1 MVSEFPQTS
10 LSLIARVQELG
21 DGASWAEFQRLYEP
35 IIYRMALRRG
45 LQEADARDV
54 VQQVLLSVSGAIEKW
69 NANPDKPPFRAWL
82 ITITR
87 NAILKTLQ
95 RRPRDAAAGSSSV
108 MAMLQQVPDAEE
120 TVWAFE
126 ERCEIVRQAAEKIRA
141 EFTHEIWSIFW
152 QTSIEGTAI
161 ADVARSMRRTPGS
174 IYLARFRVLA
184 RLKEAVRQ
192 LLEEPGNAEGRPR
205 S

>member
-1 MVSEFPQTS
+1 VYEFPQTS

-21 DGASWAEFQRLYEP
+21 DGASWAEFLRLYEP

-54 VQQVLLSVSGAIEKW
+54 VQQVLLSVSRAIANW

-87 NAILKTLQ
+87 NDILKSLQ
-95 RRPRDAAAGSSSV
+95 RRPRDAAAGSSSI
-108 MAMLQQVPDAEE
+108 MEMLQQVPEE
-120 TVWAFE
+120 DETAWAFE
-126 ERCEIVRQAAEKIRA
+126 ERCEIVRLAAEKIRA
-141 EFTHEIWSIFW
+141 EFAPDTWSIFW
-152 QTSIEGTAI
+152 QTSIEGAAI
-161 ADVARSMRRTPGS
+161 ADVAQSMRRTAGS
-174 IYLARFRVLA
+174 IYVARFRVLA

-192 LLEEPGNAEGRPR
+192 LLAEPGTAEGGLR

>member
-1 MVSEFPQTS
+1 MVYEFPQTS

-21 DGASWAEFQRLYEP
+21 DGASWAEFLRIYEP

-54 VQQVLLSVSGAIEKW
+54 VQQVLLSVSRAIAKW

-82 ITITR
+82 LTITR
-87 NAILKTLQ
+87 NDILKALQ
-95 RRPRDAAAGSSSV
+95 RRPRDAAAGSSSI
-108 MAMLQQVPDAEE
+108 MEMLQQVPDEDE
-120 TVWAFE
+120 TAWAFE
-126 ERCEIVRQAAEKIRA
+126 ERCEFVRLAAEKIRA
-141 EFTHEIWSIFW
+141 EFTPDTWSIFW
-152 QTSIEGTAI
+152 QTSIEGAAI

-174 IYLARFRVLA
+174 VYVARFRVLA

-192 LLEEPGNAEGRPR
+192 LLSEPGTAEGRP
-205 S
+205 